1 MKRNL
6 ILLLGIIVFTFFPI
20 VTHGAETG
28 KIAVVDLQECIR
40 KSIEGKKVFEKL
52 KKTKDDMQKK
62 LDKKQDELL
71 KLKEELEKQG
81 MMLSMDAKEDKE
93 KEFERKRREFKYFYD
108 DLNEEMRKEEAEAR
122 KEVLKDLEQVVMKIG
137 EEGKYFLIFERRS
150 SGLMYFD
157 KPLDIT
163 DLVIKEF
170 DKKGKK

>member
-108 DLNEEMRKEEAEAR
+108 DLNEEMRKE
-122 KEVLKDLEQVVMKIG
+122 VLKDLEQVVMKIG
-137 EEGKYFLIFERRS
+137 EEGKYLLIFERRS